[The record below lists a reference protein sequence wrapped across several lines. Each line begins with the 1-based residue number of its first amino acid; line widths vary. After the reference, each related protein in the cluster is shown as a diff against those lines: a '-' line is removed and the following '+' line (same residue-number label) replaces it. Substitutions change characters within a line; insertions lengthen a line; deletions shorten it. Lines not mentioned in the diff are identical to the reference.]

1 MANTYSQLIIHLV
14 IAVRN
19 RESLLI
25 EKHRSEIFKYISG
38 ILFQRGHKPIIVNGV
53 ADHVHILF
61 GLNPTEA
68 ISDLT
73 REIKKSVSSFINNKK
88 YLHGKFYW
96 QEGYGAFSYSKSQL
110 DTLYNYILKQEEQH
124 KRSSFRTEYLE
135 ILDEFGIEYNPEYLF
150 DFTIR

>member
-1 MANTYSQLIIHLV
+1 MNDARIIC
-14 IAVRN
+14 
-19 RESLLI
+19 
-25 EKHRSEIFKYISG
+25 KFTG
-38 ILFQRGHKPIIVNGV
+38 
-53 ADHVHILF
+53 
-61 GLNPTEA
+61 
-68 ISDLT
+68 
-73 REIKKSVSSFINNKK
+73 FINNKK
-88 YLHGKFYW
+88 YLRGKFYW